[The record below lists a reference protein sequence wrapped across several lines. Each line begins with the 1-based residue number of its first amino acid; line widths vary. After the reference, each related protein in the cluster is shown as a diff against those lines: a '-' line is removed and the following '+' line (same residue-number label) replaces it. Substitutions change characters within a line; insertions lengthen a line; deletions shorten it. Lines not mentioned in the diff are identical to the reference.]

1 LLRTSPAPRPG
12 PASRQAPHRP
22 QSISPHGTLSGADTY
37 DRQNQS
43 SCYHRIKNPGF
54 SALLS
59 SVFFGLGQAYNGQFL
74 RGVLILV
81 GTLFGGLSFAPAGA
95 AIWLFGIC
103 DAYATA
109 RRMNGGTVPYRDN
122 SIAAVILFFAVW
134 LAGLLLLP
142 ATPAA
147 VSTLTS
153 ELPSW

>member
-1 LLRTSPAPRPG
+1 MTS
-12 PASRQAPHRP
+12 
-22 QSISPHGTLSGADTY
+22 
-37 DRQNQS
+37 
-43 SCYHRIKNPGF
+43 RINPPVTTESKNPGF

-109 RRMNGGTVPYRDN
+109 RRMNGGTVPYRDS

-142 ATPAA
+142 VTPAA
-147 VSTLTS
+147 LSAATAGLS
-153 ELPSW
+153 SW